1 MMSVAVVVV
10 VTLRTTTRR
19 EAEGSG
25 GAAGI
30 DLGQSR
36 CRPRPPH
43 HHTTTGCDVS
53 LYRWV
58 HLAADSSR
66 PTRPVCWVVR
76 GHVAEGCVYVGVC
89 LFESVC

>member
-1 MMSVAVVVV
+1 MMSVAEAVVV

-30 DLGQSR
+30 DLSQSR

-58 HLAADSSR
+58 HIAADFSR
-66 PTRPVCWVVR
+66 PTRPICWVVR
-76 GHVAEGCVYVGVC
+76 GLVAEGCVCV
-89 LFESVC
+89 SVPV